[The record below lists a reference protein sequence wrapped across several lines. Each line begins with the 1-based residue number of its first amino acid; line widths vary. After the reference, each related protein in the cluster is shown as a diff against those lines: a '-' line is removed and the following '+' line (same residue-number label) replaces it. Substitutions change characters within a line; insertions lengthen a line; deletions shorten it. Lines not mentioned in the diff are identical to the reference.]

1 MELLDKIR
9 IMIEP
14 ILKSNN
20 VYLDDLEYVQDRG
33 EWYLRI
39 FVEKNEGFLDMD
51 TCVAVSEAIS
61 QKMDE
66 EDPIE
71 GEYYLE
77 VSSPGV
83 EKPLKTFEQVKSSLG
98 KYVYAKFYNPV
109 AGLDE
114 VEGFIKRIE
123 DETIEFE
130 YLVKNIKK
138 KIKIDYN
145 NIKFIRLAVKFVD

>member
-1 MELLDKIR
+1 MDKIK

-71 GEYYLE
+71 EEYYLE

-145 NIKFIRLAVKFVD
+145 NIKFIRLAVKF

>member
-145 NIKFIRLAVKFVD
+145 NIKFIRLAVKF

>member
-1 MELLDKIR
+1 MELLDKIKTL
-9 IMIEP
+9 IEP
-14 ILKSNN
+14 ILENN
-20 VYLDDLEYVQDRG
+20 DVYLDDIEYLQENG

-39 FVEKNEGFLDMD
+39 YVEKNEGSLDMD

-61 QKMDE
+61 LKMDE
-66 EDPIE
+66 EDLIK

-83 EKPLKTFEQVKSSLG
+83 EKPLKTFEQVKASIG
-98 KYVYAKFYNPV
+98 KYVYAKLINPT
-109 AGLDE
+109 AGIDE
-114 VEGFIKRIE
+114 VEGVIKSIE

-138 KIKIDYN
+138 KVKIDYS
-145 NIKFIRLAVKFVD
+145 NIKFIRLAVKF

>member
-1 MELLDKIR
+1 MELLDTIKTLIK
-9 IMIEP
+9 P
-14 ILKSNN
+14 ILENN
-20 VYLDDLEYVQDRG
+20 DVYLDDIEYLQENG

-39 FVEKNEGFLDMD
+39 FVEKNEGSLDMD

-61 QKMDE
+61 LKMDE
-66 EDPIE
+66 EDPIK

-83 EKPLKTFEQVKSSLG
+83 EKPLKTFEQVKASEG
-98 KYVYAKFYNPV
+98 KYVYAKFINPT
-109 AGLDE
+109 AGMDE
-114 VEGFIKRIE
+114 VEGFIKTIE

-138 KIKIDYN
+138 RIKIDYS
-145 NIKFIRLAVKFVD
+145 NIKFIRLAVKF

>member
-1 MELLDKIR
+1 MELLDKIKV
-9 IMIEP
+9 MIEP
-14 ILKSNN
+14 ILESND
-20 VYLDDLEYVQDRG
+20 VYLDDIEYVQDNK

-39 FVEKNEGFLDMD
+39 FVEKNNGSLDMD

-61 QKMDE
+61 LKLDE
-66 EDPIE
+66 EDPIK

-83 EKPLKTFEQVKSSLG
+83 EKPLKTFEQVKDSIG
-98 KYVYAKFYNPV
+98 KYVYVKLFNPT

-114 VEGFIKRIE
+114 FEGFIKTIE
-123 DETIEFE
+123 DEMIEFE

-138 KIKIDYN
+138 RVKIDYN
-145 NIKFIRLAVKFVD
+145 NIKFIRLAVKF

>member
-1 MELLDKIR
+1 MELLDKIK

-14 ILKSNN
+14 ILQIND
-20 VYLDDLEYVQDRG
+20 VYLDDLEYVQDQG

-39 FVEKNEGFLDMD
+39 FIEKNEGFLDMD

-61 QKMDE
+61 QKLDE
-66 EDPIE
+66 EDPIK

-83 EKPLKTFEQVKSSLG
+83 EKPLKTFEQVKASIG
-98 KYVYAKFYNPV
+98 KYVYAKFQNPT

-114 VEGFIKRIE
+114 VEGFIKTIT

-138 KIKIDYN
+138 KIKVDYH
-145 NIKFIRLAVKFVD
+145 NIKFIRLAVKF

>member
-1 MELLDKIR
+1 MELLDKIK

-14 ILKSNN
+14 ILKNNN
-20 VYLDDLEYVQDRG
+20 VYLDDLEYVQDHG

-39 FVEKNEGFLDMD
+39 FVEKNDGFLDMD

-66 EDPIE
+66 EDPIK

-114 VEGFIKRIE
+114 IEGFIKTIE

-138 KIKIDYN
+138 KIEIDYN
-145 NIKFIRLAVKFVD
+145 NIKFIRLAVKF

>member
-145 NIKFIRLAVKFVD
+145 NIK

>member
-14 ILKSNN
+14 ILKNNN
-20 VYLDDLEYVQDRG
+20 VYLDDLEYVQDKG

-39 FVEKNEGFLDMD
+39 FVEKNDGFLDMD

-98 KYVYAKFYNPV
+98 KYVYVKLYNPV

-114 VEGFIKRIE
+114 VEGFIKTIE
-123 DETIEFE
+123 EETIEFE

-138 KIKIDYN
+138 KIKIDYS
-145 NIKFIRLAVKFVD
+145 NIKFIRLAVKF

>member
-71 GEYYLE
+71 ENIIWKFLH
-77 VSSPGV
+77 
-83 EKPLKTFEQVKSSLG
+83 QV
-98 KYVYAKFYNPV
+98 
-109 AGLDE
+109 
-114 VEGFIKRIE
+114 
-123 DETIEFE
+123 
-130 YLVKNIKK
+130 
-138 KIKIDYN
+138 
-145 NIKFIRLAVKFVD
+145 

>member
-9 IMIEP
+9 VMIEP
-14 ILKSNN
+14 ILQNN
-20 VYLDDLEYVQDRG
+20 DVYLDDIEYVQDKG

-39 FVEKNEGFLDMD
+39 FVEKNEGYLDMD

-66 EDPIE
+66 EDPIQS
-71 GEYYLE
+71 EYYLE
-77 VSSPGV
+77 VSSPGI
-83 EKPLKTFEQVKSSLG
+83 EKPLKTFDQVKASIG

-114 VEGFIKRIE
+114 VEGYIKTIDKE
-123 DETIEFE
+123 MIEFE

-138 KIKIDYN
+138 KVKIDYN
-145 NIKFIRLAVKFVD
+145 NIKFIRLAVKF

>member
-83 EKPLKTFEQVKSSLG
+83 EKPFKTFEQVKSSLG

-138 KIKIDYN
+138 RIKIDYS
-145 NIKFIRLAVKFVD
+145 NIKFIRLAVKF